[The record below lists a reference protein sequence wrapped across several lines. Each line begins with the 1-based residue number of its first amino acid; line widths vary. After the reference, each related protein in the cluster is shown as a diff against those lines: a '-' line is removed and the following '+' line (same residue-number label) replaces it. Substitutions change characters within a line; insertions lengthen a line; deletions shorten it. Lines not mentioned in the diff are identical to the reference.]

1 MALVLL
7 KNVHNWPCYGQKWRA
22 CPYLGIRLLTIT
34 QSCLVRTLRWGGA
47 KKSFSQKNLLVS
59 FIVNILKIDNF
70 WTYKSEIGE
79 FRLNLSSSNFH
90 DYCMI
95 VLSDNPKDFEIMG
108 KITEYNIFSIDF

>member
-1 MALVLL
+1 MGG
-7 KNVHNWPCYGQKWRA
+7 GQKNHF
-22 CPYLGIRLLTIT
+22 P
-34 QSCLVRTLRWGGA
+34 
-47 KKSFSQKNLLVS
+47 KKNLLVS

-108 KITEYNIFSIDF
+108 KITEL